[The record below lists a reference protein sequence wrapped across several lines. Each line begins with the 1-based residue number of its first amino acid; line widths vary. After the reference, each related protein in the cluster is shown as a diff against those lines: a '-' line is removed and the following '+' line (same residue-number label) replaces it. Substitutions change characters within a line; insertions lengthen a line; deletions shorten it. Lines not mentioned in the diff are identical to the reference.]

1 MIQDIQPKVFNNQ
14 YDPKRMPTETSLGF
28 HFCGRKF
35 LCHVEG
41 DQLSLPTAN
50 QLLAAAGF
58 GCGKEAG
65 INTPHAD
72 MVFVFSVDEID
83 YFLLRTE
90 GELTVEGFDYQDI
103 GVYGRTFPQ
112 DRAFA
117 AASAFHLNNWYNS
130 EKYCGRCGAE
140 LEVDQTER
148 MMKCPKC
155 GNMIYPRI
163 NPCVIVGVFYD
174 GKLLCTQYN
183 RPNASRFALVAG
195 FGEFGE
201 TIEDTVRREVMEEVG
216 LKVKNLRFYKS
227 QPWAMSSSLLMG
239 FICEAE
245 SGDHHVDG
253 VELKSAHWF
262 SREELKE
269 CYTPSHVALTS
280 HIITKYMNGEL
291 SQEDCRK

>member
-1 MIQDIQPKVFNNQ
+1 MIQDIFPKVFHNQ
-14 YDPKRMPTETSLGF
+14 YDPSRLPKASSCVL
-28 HFCGRKF
+28 HFSGRRL
-35 LCHVEG
+35 LCHTEDTQISFPSYEQVQASVFLG
-41 DQLSLPTAN
+41 AQPSV
-50 QLLAAAGF
+50 G
-58 GCGKEAG
+58 
-65 INTPHAD
+65 TPHPD
-72 MVFVFSVDEID
+72 LIFLFSVDEED
-83 YFLLRTE
+83 YFLLRKDE
-90 GELTVEGFDYQDI
+90 EISVNGFSYTDI
-103 GVYGRTFPQ
+103 SIYGKTFPQ

-130 EKYCGRCGAE
+130 ERFCGHCGAALE
-140 LEVDQTER
+140 LDQTER

-174 GKLLCTQYN
+174 DKILCTQYT
-183 RPNASRFALVAG
+183 RPNAGRFALVAG

-201 TIEDTVRREVMEEVG
+201 TIEDTVRREVKEEVG
-216 LKVKNLRFYKS
+216 LTVKNIRFYKS

-239 FICEAE
+239 FLCEAE
-245 SGDHHVDG
+245 SPDFQVDG
-253 VELKSAHWF
+253 VELASAHWF

-291 SQEDCRK
+291 SEEDCRR